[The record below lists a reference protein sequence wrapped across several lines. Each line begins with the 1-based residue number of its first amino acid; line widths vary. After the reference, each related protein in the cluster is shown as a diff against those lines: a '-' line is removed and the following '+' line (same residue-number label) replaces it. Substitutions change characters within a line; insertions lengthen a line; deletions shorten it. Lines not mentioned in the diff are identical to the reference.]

1 MTLVGI
7 NLGRFFSADLV
18 ELSADCIDTPANGSR
33 LQTGIIVVDCAVV
46 HVKHRKSA
54 SASI

>member
-7 NLGRFFSADLV
+7 NLGRFVSADLV